1 MTTKIDKGPLLGLGL
16 KGREVDIY
24 LSLLKLGPCR
34 AGVLIKAMNA
44 PNSVIHLTLGR
55 LVARGFV
62 SYILRGQTKHYM
74 AVEPARL
81 VERADQQRKK
91 LNDLVPTLRALRET
105 SGPPQAEVYEGV
117 TGLKNMCF
125 SLIEA
130 AKPGDE
136 YLFLGLSSQNSVF
149 VEEVYSFY
157 REFTEV
163 RLERGLVLRGIA
175 HESSREVFRRYKWP
189 HKNIRFVTFPLLQ
202 NISVCGNKAI
212 IVPWNE
218 TRTSFMIT
226 SQAFTDNLREYFND
240 IWAGGSPG
248 KRS

>member
-1 MTTKIDKGPLLGLGL
+1 MATKIDKSPLLGLGL

-24 LSLLKLGPCR
+24 LHLLKLGPCR
-34 AGVLIKAMNA
+34 AGVLIKAMNV
-44 PNSVIHLTLGR
+44 PNSVMHLTLGR

-62 SYILRGQTKHYM
+62 SYILKGSTKNYM

-81 VERADQQRKK
+81 VEMADQQRKK
-91 LNDLVPTLRALRET
+91 LNDIVPALRALRET
-105 SGPPQAEVYEGV
+105 APPPQAEVYEGV

-125 SLIEA
+125 SLIED

-136 YLFLGLSSQNSVF
+136 YLFLGFSSTNKLYE
-149 VEEVYSFY
+149 EEVYTFY

-163 RLERGLVLRGIA
+163 RIERGLVLRGIA
-175 HESSREVFRRYKWP
+175 HESHRESFKRHKWP

-202 NISVCGNKAI
+202 NISVCGHKAI

-226 SQAFTDNLREYFND
+226 SQAFTDNLRDYFND
-240 IWAGGSPG
+240 IWAGGQG
-248 KRS
+248 NQRR